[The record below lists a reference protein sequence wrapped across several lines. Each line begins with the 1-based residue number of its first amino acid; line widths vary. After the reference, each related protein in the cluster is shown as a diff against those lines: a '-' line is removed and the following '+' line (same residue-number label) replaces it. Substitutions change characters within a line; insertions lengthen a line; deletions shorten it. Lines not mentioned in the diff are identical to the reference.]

1 MPTTELVWTG
11 PSTMTVARRG
21 TEQVLVELINS
32 AEKQLTVMSFGIF
45 QIARIVKALEQ
56 AGGRGIRVRIVIGD
70 RETNRE
76 RDLSTMYRFVT
87 GRPMWSCSRLRRPP
101 LIQRRLCSEVT
112 RTD

>member
-76 RDLSTMYRFVT
+76 QGISRQCTVSSRV
-87 GRPMWSCSRLRRPP
+87 GRCGHAVGYAVRR
-101 LIQRRLCSEVT
+101 
-112 RTD
+112 